1 MEQAGF
7 SFTNEKRPISSIEE
21 IGILIRSAWER
32 IGNDKGLSK
41 GIIELHSNYI
51 TSGGGIVWLNV
62 SQEADMKYAYIP
74 RKDWGA
80 LGDKI
85 INFQLLSKDYN
96 PALHVLIFLSIEG
109 YSQLVRVNI
118 EKNDAERIFEFQLS

>member
-1 MEQAGF
+1 MDQAN
-7 SFTNEKRPISSIEE
+7 T
-21 IGILIRSAWER
+21 LIRSTWEK
-32 IGNDKGLSK
+32 IGNDKELSK
-41 GIIELHSNYI
+41 GIIDLHSNYI
-51 TSGGGIVWLNV
+51 TSGGGIVWLKYV

-80 LGDKI
+80 LCDKI

-96 PALHVLIFLSIEG
+96 PALHALIFLSIEG